1 VIGWQDAPPGI
12 FGLWSIQVAQFEPEV
27 IPARGRLVPAL
38 FTFLPRCRGVAR
50 RAVFMEMHIAEA
62 RSDLAQQCLSE
73 GRLRQAPAHT
83 ATASKA
89 NDLGERLFRSR
100 VADKEAE

>member
-1 VIGWQDAPPGI
+1 
-12 FGLWSIQVAQFEPEV
+12 
-27 IPARGRLVPAL
+27 
-38 FTFLPRCRGVAR
+38 
-50 RAVFMEMHIAEA
+50 MEMHIAEA

-73 GRLRQAPAHT
+73 GRLRQAQAHT